1 MDHEIFASI
10 VAGLEEAI
18 AYQRGELVG
27 TVRLTRFEPLPDGTM
42 RRIVE
47 EVTGPAPNP
56 APALPSR

>member
-1 MDHEIFASI
+1 MDDELFASL

-27 TVRLTRFEPLPDGTM
+27 TVRLTRFELLPDGTV

-47 EVTGPAPNP
+47 EVTGPALHP